1 MLNGTKEVVE
11 LDSDGDKI
19 AATLLT
25 DILNNKDSK
34 FYGEKATL
42 YINFLNEVAK
52 ITFDEIQEE
61 DTGKF
66 YIATYVHGYWT
77 NIEQNGRKIYAYT
90 ELNGKEYEIK
100 KGFDYPTIQGGDLV
114 YAELDNKDRI
124 INLQNITWD
133 NVPAIENYEIHYLS
147 GEGLMDDNYYINEHK
162 VSNST
167 IIVKVN
173 AIEIENDI
181 DRYELEY
188 LDREDIKNV
197 KKCIVITDTNDNF
210 NKAKYIFIWEDI
222 ENTNKNYGVVEMYEK
237 TNGKEYLTINNHR
250 YELDSLEINY
260 TTAALEDQA
269 IEYIIND
276 GTIKVTGIITY
287 ASIERAPKVTAAE
300 DDNYILDDSAE
311 IKELNKDEIYLIAEI
326 DEDEKKIT
334 SIKKIDYKNVIL
346 TKGDKVLITPTY
358 TLIVK

>member
-1 MLNGTKEVVE
+1 
-11 LDSDGDKI
+11 
-19 AATLLT
+19 
-25 DILNNKDSK
+25 
-34 FYGEKATL
+34 
-42 YINFLNEVAK
+42 
-52 ITFDEIQEE
+52 
-61 DTGKF
+61 
-66 YIATYVHGYWT
+66 
-77 NIEQNGRKIYAYT
+77 
-90 ELNGKEYEIK
+90 
-100 KGFDYPTIQGGDLV
+100 
-114 YAELDNKDRI
+114 
-124 INLQNITWD
+124 
-133 NVPAIENYEIHYLS
+133 
-147 GEGLMDDNYYINEHK
+147 MDDNYYINEHK

-210 NKAKYIFIWEDI
+210 NKVKYIFIWEDI
-222 ENTNKNYGVVEMYEK
+222 ENTNKNYGVVEMCEK
-237 TNGKEYLTINNHR
+237 TNGKCYLIINNHR
-250 YELDSLEINY
+250 YELESEKKDNKEYITINNHKYELDSLEIDY
-260 TTAALEDQA
+260 IAAALEDQA